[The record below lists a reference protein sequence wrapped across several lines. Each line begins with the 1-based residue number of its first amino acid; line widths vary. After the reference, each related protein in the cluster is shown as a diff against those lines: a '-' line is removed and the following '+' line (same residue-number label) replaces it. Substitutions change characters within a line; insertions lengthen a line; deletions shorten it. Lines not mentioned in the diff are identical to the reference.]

1 MLGVRIP
8 PGLPESRLVRSIL
21 ETTLGVE
28 KSNPLK
34 NGLQFVHESRNELRK
49 VTWPARKEAISIT
62 VVVIIAVFVS
72 GFYLAVIDWGLS
84 ESIKFFIR

>member
-1 MLGVRIP
+1 MSAG
-8 PGLPESRLVRSIL
+8 
-21 ETTLGVE
+21 

-34 NGLQFVHESRNELRK
+34 DGLQFIGESRNELRK

-62 VVVIIAVFVS
+62 VVVIISVFII

-84 ESIKFFIR
+84 ETIKFFIR